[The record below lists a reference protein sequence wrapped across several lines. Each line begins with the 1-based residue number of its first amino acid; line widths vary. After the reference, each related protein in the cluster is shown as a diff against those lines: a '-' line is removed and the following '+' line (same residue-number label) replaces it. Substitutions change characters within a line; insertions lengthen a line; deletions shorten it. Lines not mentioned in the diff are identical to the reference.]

1 MRKQAFPE
9 PTVGILIFNPKGE
22 LLLLQSHKWPGKYV
36 VPGGHVELGERIEQ
50 TVIREAGEETGLV
63 VHDVHFLCWQE
74 FIHDPSFWKKRHFIF
89 FDYACRTESSQV
101 RLNDEAEDYLW
112 IEPEK
117 ALNLQVDSYTR
128 VSILEYLNIS
138 TTT

>member
-1 MRKQAFPE
+1 
-9 PTVGILIFNPKGE
+9 
-22 LLLLQSHKWPGKYV
+22 
-36 VPGGHVELGERIEQ
+36 VELGERIEQ